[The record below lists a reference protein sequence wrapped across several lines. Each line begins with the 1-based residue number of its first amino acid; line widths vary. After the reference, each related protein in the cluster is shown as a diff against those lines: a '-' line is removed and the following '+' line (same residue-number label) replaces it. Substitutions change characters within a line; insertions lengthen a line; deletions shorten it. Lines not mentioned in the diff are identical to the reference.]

1 MIISHKHKF
10 IFVKTRKTAGT
21 SIEVTLSKYCGPSD
35 VVTEIAPRE
44 KGHTARNFWIDKA
57 RGVKFY
63 NHMPATEIR
72 ALIGDQTWNSYFKF
86 CVERHPYLKTISL
99 FHMHRHNQSGDKSQY
114 TFENWLRPDNAP
126 SDFFMYADE
135 RDKLIVDRVIRYKD
149 LERGFAEVCEQL
161 GLPCREIEA
170 RAKADSEKVPVEL
183 TAPQRA
189 FLDEQFAKE
198 FAHFNFAR

>member
-21 SIEVTLSKYCGPSD
+21 SIEVTLSKYCGPND
-35 VVTEIAPRE
+35 VVTEINPPEA
-44 KGHTARNFWIDKA
+44 GHEPRNFWIDQD

-72 ALIGDQTWNSYFKF
+72 ALVGDETWNSYYKF

-99 FHMHRHNQSGDKSQY
+99 FHMHRHHAAGNKAQY
-114 TFENWLRPDNAP
+114 TFERWLRPENVP
-126 SDFFMYADE
+126 SDFFMYADAN
-135 RDKLIVDRVIRYKD
+135 DKLMVDRVIRFKD
-149 LERGFAEVCEQL
+149 LKGGFAQVCEHL

-170 RAKADSEKVPVEL
+170 RAKADYEKVPVEL
-183 TAPQRA
+183 TKAQRA
-189 FLDEQFAKE
+189 FLQQQYAKE
-198 FAHFNFAR
+198 FAQFGFAR